1 MFLKAADLNASLED
15 VFPGEGPASLII
27 FVEPPEGFLSTK
39 IQDAMRAFQKT
50 VEDARRER
58 QTQQRQINEL
68 RKEIEYLRQV

>member
-15 VFPGEGPASLII
+15 VFPGEDPII

-39 IQDAMRAFQKT
+39 IQDAMRTFEKT